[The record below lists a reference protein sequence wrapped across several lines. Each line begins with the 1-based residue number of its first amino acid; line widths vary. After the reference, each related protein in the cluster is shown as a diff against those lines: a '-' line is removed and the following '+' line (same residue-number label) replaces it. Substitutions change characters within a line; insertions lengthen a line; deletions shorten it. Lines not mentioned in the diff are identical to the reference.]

1 MSTTGIAD
9 GYYSLAD
16 NLNKAHTEDEGVV
29 SQSLLPELE
38 LSMSDD
44 ELIQLKN
51 KWQKN
56 WEEEKKI
63 LESIGKRNERY
74 WKGSQGQDVPNSD
87 WNKQDKAIADNLIFK
102 SLEEFLPAA
111 TKQNPE
117 AVVTSDNTPEGAKI
131 SYSLSKM
138 LGFQADRLQMKIQ
151 LKQVMRFWAI
161 YRVGVAKMGWSNKTN
176 DISMTVL
183 PAKRLI
189 MDKDATIVNGMYMGE
204 YIGEYKE
211 ETAENLA
218 HRFPNVKT
226 ALEEKT
232 NGQWGTKVKYI
243 EWWTDKY
250 VFWTMEDDV
259 LGKIKNP
266 HWNYPEEK
274 EQVDENGQ
282 TTVQDVP
289 GHNHL
294 PYAQKPYVFF
304 SVFNLQKKPYDDTS
318 LIEQVIPIQDMI
330 KKRVEQIDRNA
341 DNTNGGIVINGN
353 FFTKEQASM
362 AVVALSEGGY
372 LWVPPGPETSSISN
386 VFQMTSGAPL
396 AAFVYQNLV
405 DMRKELSGVFGVQGL
420 SAAGQSQDRTVRG
433 KIITRQHDMDRIGGG
448 VSEYLEQFADQIFNW
463 FLQLM
468 CVYYTDEHVAS
479 VLGKERA
486 VEYITIKNTDLNRKF
501 MVTIKEGSMLPKDTM
516 AQRNEAIDLWSAG
529 ALDPITLFE
538 KLDFPNPRESARQ
551 LFMWQTNPASLFPE
565 IPQPIQQGLPT
576 PAPQAPT
583 GDAGSPPQPNAS
595 PLSQVPI
602 KTSALPGQPKM

>member
-1 MSTTGIAD
+1 MPTGIAD
-9 GYYSLAD
+9 GYFSLSD
-16 NLNKAHTEDEGVV
+16 DLNKVHSAEEGIS
-29 SQSLLPELE
+29 SQVPLPELE
-38 LSMSDD
+38 LDMSDD
-44 ELIQLKN
+44 ELIILKD
-51 KWQKN
+51 KWLKN

-63 LESIGKRNERY
+63 LDSFGRRNERY
-74 WKGSQGQDVPNSD
+74 WKGMQSQDVPSAD
-87 WNKQDKAIADNLIFK
+87 VRGSDKAVADNLIFK

-117 AVVTSDNTPEGAKI
+117 AVVTADNTPEGAKV
-131 SYSLSKM
+131 SYGLSKM
-138 LGFQADRLQMKIQ
+138 LGFLADKLQMKIQ

-161 YRVGVAKMGWSNKTN
+161 YRVGVARVGWSNKTN
-176 DISMTVL
+176 DISLTVV
-183 PAKRLI
+183 PAKRLV
-189 MDKDATIVNGMYMGE
+189 MDKDATIVNGVYTGE
-204 YIGEYKE
+204 HIGEYME
-211 ETAENLA
+211 ETARNLA
-218 HRFPNVKT
+218 HRFPECKSY
-226 ALEEKT
+226 LEEKV
-232 NGQWGTKVKYI
+232 NGEWGTKVKYI
-243 EWWTDKY
+243 AWSTDKY
-250 VFWTMEDDV
+250 MFWTMEDKV

-274 EQVDENGQ
+274 EQTDENGQ
-282 TTVQDVP
+282 TSLQEVP

-294 PYAQKPYVFF
+294 PYPMKPYVFF

-353 FFTKEQASM
+353 FFTKEQASR

-372 LWVPPGPETSSISN
+372 LWIPPGPETSSVAN
-386 VFQMTSGAPL
+386 AFQMTSGTPL

-448 VSEYLEQFADQIFNW
+448 ISEYLEQFADQIFNW

-468 CVYYTDEHVAS
+468 CVYYTEEHVAS

-486 VEYITIKNTDLNRKF
+486 VEYITIKNSDLNRQF
-501 MVTIKEGSMLPKDTM
+501 NVTIKEGSMLPKDSL

-565 IPQPIQQGLPT
+565 IPPQIQQGLP
-576 PAPQAPT
+576 PPGQPMT
-583 GDAGSPPQPNAS
+583 GDTAAAPQPNAS
-595 PLSQVPI
+595 PLAAVPI
-602 KTSALPGQPKM
+602 KTSALPGQPKI